1 MKKCPSCGST
11 DLVNDFG
18 TYECNDC
25 GHDSDMF
32 HFELQ
37 AENDKLREALEYI
50 VNQTNHVSIDSEEA
64 SMMIYIACNTAK
76 KALEYLN
83 AKA

>member
-37 AENDKLREALEYI
+37 AENDKLREALE
-50 VNQTNHVSIDSEEA
+50 SILSSTTSDVYNEVGSIEVIE
-64 SMMIYIACNTAK
+64 MCVRPTAK
-76 KALEYLN
+76 KAL
-83 AKA
+83 K